1 MELRLEPTLKVILQ
15 GLAPTYTE
23 LTTVGGGDEILVASF
38 FWEKLIVIEC
48 KH

>member
-23 LTTVGGGDEILVASF
+23 LTTVGGGDEILGVSF